1 MTISLYLPN
10 LWIIHENYASKHL
23 FHVWS
28 SWPHLLVLNQL
39 VLDRPGPIS
48 LHKKKKK
55 KKNSWHCPISLE
67 IEFHK
72 QYWFTM
78 QIPWTLL
85 SKFWFIRLR
94 GSSGTGVS
102 ANFSAVSDFP
112 GGASGNES
120 PANARD
126 AREVGSIRGSGRS
139 SGKGKWQPT
148 PVFLPE
154 NFHRQEEPGEL
165 QRVRH
170 DWATEHTHVSQN
182 CLWIT
187 LRNSAFRIL
196 LFSVRSI
203 SLQILLA
210 YLC

>member
-1 MTISLYLPN
+1 MKIMLPSTSSMSEAADHIS
-10 LWIIHENYASKHL
+10 WC
-23 FHVWS
+23 S
-28 SWPHLLVLNQL
+28 SGLSSIDQVLSLLT
-39 VLDRPGPIS
+39 
-48 LHKKKKK
+48 
-55 KKNSWHCPISLE
+55 KKNSWHCCISRE

-78 QIPWTLL
+78 QTSWTLL

-94 GSSGTGVS
+94 GSSGTGVF

-112 GGASGNES
+112 GGASGKES
-120 PANARD
+120 PANDRD

-154 NFHRQEEPGEL
+154 NFHRQEEPGEF

-170 DWATEHTHVSQN
+170 AWATEYTHTH
-182 CLWIT
+182 
-187 LRNSAFRIL
+187 F
-196 LFSVRSI
+196 
-203 SLQILLA
+203 
-210 YLC
+210 